1 MTMLN
6 HSLTIFQKMLIA
18 PLLGLLFYSFYIAYT
33 YDEYKE
39 SSRSIA
45 SIQYSYLP
53 ILELAENNILI
64 FDVIAGDLKD
74 AIMANE
80 KEWVLNTRQEKDLVD
95 RNLEKI
101 KSYLPSIGFQK
112 NLDNLTFIFNQ
123 YYENAYSLSLA
134 MMNNSLEAEKL
145 NQVIENVETYHQ
157 QTFSAFENLKLEVQ
171 QALSDQIDKINYRL
185 NQLILIGIGMGLLI
199 IVVIIALTFKL
210 SLSTRRSLTEV
221 KTALKNIA
229 QDKPD
234 FTARI
239 IRHSNDE
246 LGEMVKWFNLLTE
259 KLEKDYKKIELL
271 SITDKLTQLHNRT
284 KIDDLFKM
292 ELSRVNRYQGSLSLI
307 LVDLDH
313 FKEVN
318 DNYGHLIGDKVLQ
331 ELASLLKNSVRSA
344 DHIGRWGGE
353 EFLILSSDT
362 NLEQARQ
369 HAEKLRQLIEH
380 HEFSEVGHKTGSF
393 GVATYHDGDDAD
405 SMTKRADDCLYLAKD
420 RGRNIVVSED
430 ELDKTAE

>member
-1 MTMLN
+1 
-6 HSLTIFQKMLIA
+6 MLIA
-18 PLLGLLFYSFYIAYT
+18 PLLGMLLYSIYIAYT
-33 YDEYKE
+33 YGEYKE
-39 SSRSIA
+39 SSHTIA
-45 SIQYSYLP
+45 SIQQSYLP
-53 ILELAENNILI
+53 ILELAGNNILI
-64 FDVIAGDLKD
+64 FDVLAGNFKD
-74 AIMANE
+74 AVMANE
-80 KEWVLNTRQEKDLVD
+80 QEWVLNTRKDKELVE

-101 KSYLPSIGFQK
+101 KSYLPRIGYQK
-112 NLDNLTFIFNQ
+112 DLDSLALIFNQ
-123 YYENAYSLSLA
+123 YYENAFSLSLA

-157 QTFSAFENLKLEVQ
+157 QTSSAFENLKMEVQ
-171 QALSDQIDKINYRL
+171 QELSDQIDKINHRL
-185 NQLILIGIGMGLLI
+185 NQLILIGIGMGLI
-199 IVVIIALTFKL
+199 ISVVVIGLTFKL
-210 SLSTRRSLTEV
+210 SLSARHSLTEV

-284 KIDDLFKM
+284 KIDDLFEI
-292 ELSRVNRYQGSLSLI
+292 ELSRVKRYHGSLSLI

-313 FKEVN
+313 FKSVN
-318 DNYGHLIGDKVLQ
+318 DDFGHLVGDKVLK
-331 ELASLLKNSVRSA
+331 ELASLLKSSVRSA

-362 NLEQARQ
+362 NLEQACQ
-369 HAEKLRQLIEH
+369 HAEKLRLLVEQ

-393 GVATYHDGDDAD
+393 GVATYHDGDDED

-420 RGRNIVVSED
+420 RGRNIVVTED
-430 ELDKTAE
+430 ELENA